1 MIIQSLI
8 TSLLRV
14 EKTSSLLI
22 KVSTEEF
29 LTAILIFA
37 LFVTGKSRS
46 TGKSPGLYLF
56 TTLHYFHTIKLTF
69 EQYLGDFIIL
79 HVVEF
84 SIKPDLQKKC
94 Y

>member
-1 MIIQSLI
+1 MS
-8 TSLLRV
+8 R
-14 EKTSSLLI
+14 
-22 KVSTEEF
+22 
-29 LTAILIFA
+29 
-37 LFVTGKSRS
+37 GKSRS

-69 EQYLGDFIIL
+69 EQYLGDLIIL
-79 HVVEF
+79 HVVKF

>member
-1 MIIQSLI
+1 MQSLI

-22 KVSTEEF
+22 KASTEEF

-46 TGKSPGLYLF
+46 TGKSPGLYLL
-56 TTLHYFHTIKLTF
+56 TTLHYF
-69 EQYLGDFIIL
+69 
-79 HVVEF
+79 
-84 SIKPDLQKKC
+84 
-94 Y
+94 